1 MSLSATQLTLK
12 LSPLDIFNLDNYFFV
27 SDEQARA
34 LDTFCKTDS
43 VNFLYLW
50 GEQGTGKT
58 HLLLAIAEQFQLS
71 DRQAIYLSLA
81 DLRRQSQPE
90 ILQSLEHTDLI
101 CLDDLD
107 AIAGHAGWQEAIF
120 HCFNRLQLAEGKLVV
135 AGLANPAHIQLSLPD
150 LRSRLATA
158 LIYQLPALD
167 DPEKQQALI
176 RQAQSRGLTMS
187 EEVANYLLRHHSRD
201 MVVLIALLQKLDKA
215 SLQKQ
220 RRLTVPF
227 VKQVLADG

>member
-1 MSLSATQLTLK
+1 MTLSATQLTLK
-12 LSPLDIFNLDNYFFV
+12 LSPRDIYRLDNYFFG

-34 LDTFCKTDS
+34 VDTCCHTNA

-58 HLLLAIAEQFQLS
+58 HLLLAIAEQFQLAGH
-71 DRQAIYLSLA
+71 QAIYLSLD

-90 ILQSLEHTDLI
+90 ILQSLEQTDLV

-107 AIAGHAGWQEAIF
+107 AITGQADWQEAMF
-120 HCFNRLQLAEGKLVV
+120 HCFNRLQLAGGKLVV

-150 LRSRLATA
+150 LQSRLATA
-158 LIYQLPALD
+158 LIYQVPTLSDEA
-167 DPEKQQALI
+167 KQQALV

-201 MVVLIALLQKLDKA
+201 MAVLIVLLQKLDKA

-227 VKQVLADG
+227 VKEVLADG

>member
-1 MSLSATQLTLK
+1 MTLSATQLTLK
-12 LSPLDIFNLDNYFFV
+12 LSPRDIYNLDNYFFV

-34 LDTFCKTDS
+34 VETFCQTDA

-58 HLLLAIAEQFQLS
+58 HLLLAIAEQFQLAGH
-71 DRQAIYLSLA
+71 QAIYLSLE
-81 DLRRQSQPE
+81 DLRRQCQPE
-90 ILQSLEHTDLI
+90 ILQSLEQTDLI

-107 AIAGHAGWQEAIF
+107 AIAGDADWQEAIF
-120 HCFNRLQLAEGKLVV
+120 HCFNRLQLAGGKLLV
-135 AGLANPAHIQLSLPD
+135 AGLANPAHIELSLPD

-158 LIYQLPALD
+158 LIYQLPALSD
-167 DPEKQQALI
+167 QSKQHALM

-187 EEVANYLLRHHSRD
+187 DEVANYLLRHHGRD
-201 MVVLIALLQKLDKA
+201 MPVLINLLKKLDKA
-215 SLQKQ
+215 SLQEQ